1 MLDEQRKLFLKE
13 MYRGMD
19 NNTLRKEYKN
29 REAIAENNDKGNY
42 QLALD
47 VLLEMIIE
55 RKLEIPK

>member
-1 MLDEQRKLFLKE
+1 MLDEKRKLFLKE
-13 MYRGMD
+13 MYRGID
-19 NNTLRKEYKN
+19 NNTLIKEYKN
-29 REAIAENNDKGNY
+29 IKAIAENNDKGNY